1 MNQFY
6 GGTRVIRSVGVFA
19 KLICV
24 IHVYTIEQ
32 HKRFLFQIHNVSKS
46 TATQTPTNF
55 VLRSFLVFLRLR
67 LRNTSQTPDEM
78 GV

>member
-6 GGTRVIRSVGVFA
+6 GGTRGISSVGVFA

-32 HKRFLFQIHNVSKS
+32 HKPILFQIHNVSKTS
-46 TATQTPTNF
+46 ATQNPN
-55 VLRSFLVFLRLR
+55 
-67 LRNTSQTPDEM
+67 EM